1 MAEKHVHK
9 VYGSFPPWGKSVE
22 FPASGGGDAPLVFDL
37 TEYWTGKDL
46 TIPIT
51 DEIISAVLSCNIVFK
66 HVQNEDGV
74 SAVKYQAVLDCSV
87 YEQSD
92 EETGDYRSN
101 IIINENNYVGLFG
114 TTAVIDLTTNELNII
129 LPK

>member
-1 MAEKHVHK
+1 MAHTHRL
-9 VYGSFPPWGKSVE
+9 YGSYPPWGKSVE
-22 FPASGGGDAPLVFDL
+22 FSAGGGGNAPLVFDL
-37 TEYWTGKDL
+37 TEYWTSKDW
-46 TIPIT
+46 TIPVT

-66 HVQNEDGV
+66 QAQNEDGV
-74 SAVKYQAVLDCSV
+74 STVKYQAVLDCSV

-101 IIINENNYVGLFG
+101 IVINENDHVGLFG
-114 TTAVIDLTTNELNII
+114 TTAVIDLTTKELKII